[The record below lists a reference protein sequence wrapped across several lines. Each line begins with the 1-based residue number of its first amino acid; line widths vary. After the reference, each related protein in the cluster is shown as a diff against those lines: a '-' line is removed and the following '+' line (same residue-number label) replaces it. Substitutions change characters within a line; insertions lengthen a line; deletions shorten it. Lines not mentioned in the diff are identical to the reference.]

1 MCAMGNDLPAEAERL
16 LSVAPDD
23 FVAERKRLVGELRAA
38 GRAEEAAVVASLRK
52 PPPVVLAVNRA
63 VRARPKIAKAAA
75 TAAGRVKK
83 AQLNGDL
90 GAYQSALVELEES
103 LALLL
108 DVALAHVAPAGKEPS
123 EAIRHR
129 IRDLLRNAV
138 ADDEACEQLARG
150 VLEREVETT
159 GFSAFAGAVP
169 ARRKAKTPAPSPNA
183 RAARAAERRRERE
196 HELRAEL
203 AHAEAR
209 LRETERSLQD
219 AEREHASAVR
229 AVEAIRTRLGRATE
243 GA

>member
-129 IRDLLRNAV
+129 LRELLRNAV

-169 ARRKAKTPAPSPNA
+169 ARRKAKTPAPSPN
-183 RAARAAERRRERE
+183 ARAAERRRERE

>member
-1 MCAMGNDLPAEAERL
+1 MGNDLPAEAERL

-150 VLEREVETT
+150 VLQLKSRRPD
-159 GFSAFAGAVP
+159 SVP
-169 ARRKAKTPAPSPNA
+169 SPGRCRPVARRRPPHRPQMRALRSAGVSVSMNFEPNSHM
-183 RAARAAERRRERE
+183 RRRASERPND
-196 HELRAEL
+196 
-203 AHAEAR
+203 
-209 LRETERSLQD
+209 RS
-219 AEREHASAVR
+219 
-229 AVEAIRTRLGRATE
+229 RTRNASMRARFARWRRFAPGSGVPLKGRDR
-243 GA
+243 